1 MGKENVSQG
10 QCFDFATHQCAD
22 RCREGQNR
30 KKLITE
36 RPLGTIFEI
45 LEEPEPGFVDVE
57 GEADMA
63 ACVWE
68 RSECESGKTVNGR
81 KLI

>member
-1 MGKENVSQG
+1 MQQNAQW
-10 QCFDFATHQCAD
+10 
-22 RCREGQNR
+22 QNR

-36 RPLGTIFEI
+36 RPLGTVFEI

-57 GEADMA
+57 GEADKA

-68 RSECESGKTVNGR
+68 RDECESGKTANGL
-81 KLI
+81 KSI

>member
-1 MGKENVSQG
+1 M
-10 QCFDFATHQCAD
+10 HQN
-22 RCREGQNR
+22 EQKPNR

-36 RPLGTIFEI
+36 RPLGTVFEI
-45 LEEPEPGFVDVE
+45 LEEPEQGFVDVE

-81 KLI
+81 KSI